1 MTLALVPLLLGFLS
15 GLAHGGKLD
24 NVART
29 RFRLPSL
36 VFSGL
41 GLQIGG
47 EIVAL
52 FYPAYREGGRGA
64 VTLGLSYLLV
74 TAFVICNRRLPGAK
88 LIAIG
93 LALNLAVI
101 LSNQG
106 MPVSLRAAQAARIE
120 VDGYLQS
127 ALKHRLMG
135 PDTRLWFLGDLI
147 PVPGIHKIISIGDVI
162 LGAGIFTLMDA
173 LVRYRPK
180 RLRSGSC

>member
-29 RFRLPSL
+29 RFRLPWL
-36 VFSGL
+36 VFLGL

-47 EIVAL
+47 EVVAL

-64 VTLGLSYLLV
+64 VTLGFSYLLV
-74 TAFVICNRRLPGAK
+74 IAFVICNRRFPGAK

-93 LALNLAVI
+93 LTLNLGVI
-101 LSNQG
+101 LANQG
-106 MPVSLRAAQAARIE
+106 MPVSLRAAHAARIE
-120 VDGYLQS
+120 VAGYLQS
-127 ALKHRLMG
+127 AVKHRLMD
-135 PDTRLWFLGDLI
+135 PDTRLWLLGDLI
-147 PVPGIHKIISIGDVI
+147 PVPGIRKVISVGDVA
-162 LGAGIFTLMDA
+162 LGAGVFFLMDT

-180 RLRSGSC
+180 RLRSSSH